1 MNAPLIVVAGPT
13 GSGKSGLAVDLALSF
28 GGEVVNCDSVQVYRH
43 LNIGAAKL
51 PETDRHGVPHHLID
65 VVEPDQVFTAG
76 EYLRL
81 GRTVLSQI
89 RERRRIPI
97 VAGGTGLYLKALLEG
112 LFEGPQRS
120 ESLRARLNRRSDQK
134 GSNYLHRLLSRID
147 PSSARSISP
156 NDKPKMIRALEVY
169 FLTSVPISR
178 HFTLGRDLLQGFEVL
193 QIGLNPPRHQLY
205 EFIDQRVTEM
215 FATGLVAEVQGICS
229 TFGPDLK
236 PLQSLGYVQTISYL
250 RGEIE
255 PGRGRCSDAA
265 PDPPVRQ
272 AAVDLVP
279 KRQRH
284 PLVRGLRLRS
294 FGSRSGQ
301 RPRFEIPGEISKSPL
316 TKGDS
321 GVAETVRRGLS

>member
-13 GSGKSGLAVDLALSF
+13 GSGKSGLAVDLALAF

-81 GRTVLSQI
+81 GRTLLIQI

-120 ESLRARLNRRSDQK
+120 ESLRARLYRCAEQR
-134 GSNYLHRLLSRID
+134 GSSYLHRLLSRVD
-147 PSSARSISP
+147 PSSARNISP

-169 FLTSVPISR
+169 FLTSVPISQ

-215 FATGLVAEVQGICS
+215 FATGLVEEVQGICS

-236 PLQSLGYVQTISYL
+236 PLQSLGYVQTVSYL
-250 RGEIE
+250 RGEIDLAE
-255 PGRGRCSDAA
+255 AVVLTQRQTHQYAKRQLTWFRRDKDIHWFEGFGSEALIRGAA
-265 PDPPVRQ
+265 R
-272 AAVDLVP
+272 DLVS
-279 KRQRH
+279 KF
-284 PLVRGLRLRS
+284 LARS
-294 FGSRSGQ
+294 Q
-301 RPRFEIPGEISKSPL
+301 SP
-316 TKGDS
+316 T
-321 GVAETVRRGLS
+321 

>member
-13 GSGKSGLAVDLALSF
+13 GSGKSGLAVDLALAF

-51 PETDRHGVPHHLID
+51 PEPERHGVPHHLID
-65 VVEPDQVFTAG
+65 VVEPDQIFTAG

-81 GRTVLSQI
+81 GRTLLNQI
-89 RERRRIPI
+89 RERQRIPI

-120 ESLRARLNRRSDQK
+120 ESLRARLYRRAEQR
-134 GSNYLHRLLSRID
+134 GATYLHRLLSRVD

-169 FLTSVPISR
+169 FLTSVPISQ
-178 HFTLGRDLLQGFEVL
+178 HFTLGRDPLQGFEVL
-193 QIGLNPPRHQLY
+193 QIGLNPPRQRLY

-215 FATGLVAEVQGICS
+215 FATGLVAEVQRICS

-236 PLQSLGYVQTISYL
+236 PLQSLGYDQTVSYL
-250 RGEIE
+250 RGEIDLAE
-255 PGRGRCSDAA
+255 AVA
-265 PDPPVRQ
+265 LTQRQ
-272 AAVDLVP
+272 TRQYA
-279 KRQRH
+279 KRQLTWFRRDKDIH
-284 PLVRGLRLRS
+284 WFEGFGSEPLVRGAARDLVSKFLARS
-294 FGSRSGQ
+294 Q
-301 RPRFEIPGEISKSPL
+301 SPP
-316 TKGDS
+316 
-321 GVAETVRRGLS
+321 